1 MSTALAPV
9 ALTEFPPSLAKETR
23 NWYAV
28 LTAPQH
34 EKSVVRHLDIR
45 GVESYVPTYESVR
58 VWKNRQRVK
67 LRLPLFPSY
76 LFVHIDNCERRKV
89 LESPGVWQI
98 LGNHREPIA
107 LPDETIE
114 FLRSDACGRS
124 LEPYSDLVIGQT
136 VRIRSGAFR
145 GLEGTL
151 VRKNN
156 RDRFV
161 MTIRL
166 INRHVAAELDA
177 NDLEPIPEGAQ

>member
-1 MSTALAPV
+1 MSTVLAPV
-9 ALTEFPPSLAKETR
+9 ALAELPLSLATQTR
-23 NWYAV
+23 SWYAV

-45 GVESYVPTYESVR
+45 GVESFMPTYESVR
-58 VWKNRQRVK
+58 VWKNRQRMK

-76 LFVHIDNCERRKV
+76 LFVHIDNRERRKV

-114 FLRSDACGRS
+114 FLRSDACARS
-124 LEPYSDLVIGQT
+124 LEPYSDLVVGQM
-136 VRIRSGAFR
+136 VRIRSGAFK

-161 MTIRL
+161 MTIKL
-166 INRHVAAELDA
+166 INRQVSAELDG
-177 NDLEPIPEGAQ
+177 NDLEPILEGAQ